1 MKVISVV
8 NTKGGSGK
16 STIACNIAA
25 IAASEGKKVI
35 LIDADGKQQSSMIF
49 HTFRTNYNEKLENEE
64 NKLAEYTAVSIPN
77 NTIFKSIP
85 SFNDFDL
92 VVIDAGAGDNA
103 IVRSAISA
111 SAYGILVIPC
121 QPSPYDL
128 NGTMDTLNLLEEA
141 RAMMDIKA
149 FLVLNM
155 IFTNKRVN
163 ILKDVEESINELI
176 ESYDVEIIEP
186 GLTNYL
192 AYKNSVMNGMSVVEF
207 DAKGKAA
214 INMMDFYNKIMKHLE
229 TEG

>member
-25 IAASEGKKVI
+25 IAAAEGRKVI
-35 LIDADGKQQSSMIF
+35 LIDADPKQQSSMIF
-49 HTFRTNYNEKLENEE
+49 HSFRTNYNEN
-64 NKLAEYTAVSIPN
+64 LAEGVAKLPEFTAVSIPN
-77 NTIFKSIP
+77 NTIFKSIT
-85 SFNDFDL
+85 SFSDFDL

-111 SAYGILVIPC
+111 SAYGVLIIPC
-121 QPSPYDL
+121 QPSPYDI

-141 RAMMDIKA
+141 RAMMDIDA
-149 FLVLNM
+149 FLILNM

-163 ILKDVEESINELI
+163 ILKDVEQSIKEL
-176 ESYDVEIIEP
+176 VEGYNVNIIEP

-207 DAKGKAA
+207 DPKGKAA
-214 INMMDFYNKIMKHLE
+214 ANMIEFYNKIMNYLE
-229 TEG
+229 EER

>member
-25 IAASEGKKVI
+25 IAAAEGKKVI
-35 LIDADGKQQSSMIF
+35 LIDADPKQQSSMIF
-49 HTFRTNYNEKLENEE
+49 HSFRTNYNEN
-64 NKLAEYTAVSIPN
+64 LAEGVAKLPEFTAVSIPN
-77 NTIFKSIP
+77 NTIFKSIT
-85 SFNDFDL
+85 SFSDFDL

-111 SAYGILVIPC
+111 SAYGVLIIPC
-121 QPSPYDL
+121 QPSPYDI

-141 RAMMDIKA
+141 RAMMDIDA
-149 FLVLNM
+149 FLILNM

-163 ILKDVEESINELI
+163 ILKDVEQSIKEL
-176 ESYDVEIIEP
+176 VEGYNVNIIEP

-207 DAKGKAA
+207 DPKGKAA
-214 INMMDFYNKIMKHLE
+214 ANMIEFYNKIMNYLE
-229 TEG
+229 EER

>member
-25 IAASEGKKVI
+25 IAAAEGKKVI
-35 LIDADGKQQSSMIF
+35 LIDADPKQQSSMIF
-49 HTFRTNYNEKLENEE
+49 HTFRTNYNEKLAEGVA
-64 NKLAEYTAVSIPN
+64 KLPEFTAVSIPN
-77 NTIFKSIP
+77 NTIFKSIT
-85 SFNDFDL
+85 SFSDFDL

-103 IVRSAISA
+103 VVRSAISA
-111 SAYGILVIPC
+111 SAYGILIVPC

-141 RAMMDIKA
+141 RAMMDIDA

-163 ILKDVEESINELI
+163 ILKDVEESIKEL
-176 ESYDVEIIEP
+176 VEGFNVNIIEP

-207 DAKGKAA
+207 DPKGKAA
-214 INMMDFYNKIMKHLE
+214 ANMMEFYNKIMNYLE
-229 TEG
+229 EER

>member
-25 IAASEGKKVI
+25 IAAAEGKKVI
-35 LIDADGKQQSSMIF
+35 LIDADPKQQSSMIF
-49 HTFRTNYNEKLENEE
+49 HSFRTNYNEKLAEGVA
-64 NKLAEYTAVSIPN
+64 KLPEFTAVSIPY
-77 NTIFKSIP
+77 NTIFKSIT
-85 SFNDFDL
+85 SFSDFDL

-111 SAYGILVIPC
+111 SAYGVLIIPC
-121 QPSPYDL
+121 QPSPYDI

-141 RAMMDIKA
+141 RAMMDIDA
-149 FLVLNM
+149 FLILNM

-163 ILKDVEESINELI
+163 ILKDVEQSIKELV
-176 ESYDVEIIEP
+176 EGYDVNIIEP

-207 DAKGKAA
+207 DPKGKAA
-214 INMMDFYNKIMKHLE
+214 ANMMEFYNKIMNYLE
-229 TEG
+229 EER

>member
-25 IAASEGKKVI
+25 IAAAEGKKVI

-49 HTFRTNYNEKLENEE
+49 HTFRTNYNESQENPD

-85 SFNDFDL
+85 SFSDFDL

-163 ILKDVEESINELI
+163 ILKDVEESIDELVKG
-176 ESYDVEIIEP
+176 YNVELIEP

-207 DAKGKAA
+207 DQKGKAA
-214 INMMDFYNKIMKHLE
+214 VNMMDFYNKIMEKLE
-229 TEG
+229 EEG